1 MAVFVREPALHPSS
15 PVERTYYLPENSAEW
30 GMTGDQS
37 QIKFPNGEGI
47 GAMDVLDPKTLGTER
62 VRTSAGDPVVRVVV
76 CGGGAGGLPLATMLQ
91 SKADRHGLAV
101 TLVDPSPTHVW
112 KPLLH
117 EFASGS
123 MDKGAHET
131 AYLALAAWHGFTF
144 SQGPLEE
151 IDRERREIRIGTAFD
166 ETGAELAPPRR
177 VPYDLLVVAVGG
189 VTNDFNIPGVRE
201 NAFFLD
207 SADQAERLH
216 RHIVR
221 ACMRANYGN
230 GENKDGLEICIVGG
244 GATGVELAAEL
255 RSTTRVLLA
264 YGLDNLDPETFVRL
278 TLVNADPRLLTQL
291 PENIA
296 RSVTEIL
303 NKLNVRVLNGEQVT
317 AVERGVVK
325 TRSGK
330 DLRSDITV
338 WAAGV
343 KAPAFLANIGG
354 LETNRAD
361 QLLVTQTL
369 QTTRDPRILAL
380 GDCAASP
387 WQGKGGLVP
396 PRAQAAFQEASFLS
410 RAIPELIQ
418 GKPVAPFRYNDLGS
432 LVSLGSTQAIG
443 LLMGLARG
451 AGIRVQGFLARLLY
465 KWLYKRHQA
474 VLFGWWAVLLDSL
487 GRWIGSATRPRVK
500 LH

>member
-1 MAVFVREPALHPSS
+1 MYLLHSGQ
-15 PVERTYYLPENSAEW
+15 LN
-30 GMTGDQS
+30 
-37 QIKFPNGEGI
+37 
-47 GAMDVLDPKTLGTER
+47 TER
-62 VRTSAGDPVVRVVV
+62 ATTSLDTAVVRVVV
-76 CGGGAGGLPLATMLQ
+76 CGGGAGGLPLSIMLQ
-91 SKADRHGLAV
+91 LNADRHGLAV

-123 MDKGAHET
+123 MDRGAHET

-151 IDRERREIRIGTAFD
+151 IDRERREIQIGTAYD

-177 VPYDLLVVAVGG
+177 VGYDLLVIAVGG

-221 ACMRANYGN
+221 ACMRANYGM
-230 GENKDGLEICIVGG
+230 GENRDGIEICIVGG

-255 RSTTRVLLA
+255 RSTTRMLLA

-291 PENIA
+291 PEHIA
-296 RSVTEIL
+296 RSVTAIL
-303 NKLNVRVLNGEQVT
+303 NGLNVRVLNGEQVT
-317 AVERGVVK
+317 AVEKDVVK
-325 TRSGK
+325 TRSGTA
-330 DLRSDITV
+330 LRADITV

-343 KAPAFLANIGG
+343 KAPAFLAGISG

-361 QLLVTQTL
+361 QLLVTPTL
-369 QTTRDPRILAL
+369 QTTRDTRVLAL
-380 GDCAASP
+380 GDCAAST

-396 PRAQAAFQEASFLS
+396 PRAQAAFQEARFLS
-410 RAIPELIQ
+410 RAIPQLIQ
-418 GKPVAPFRYNDLGS
+418 GKSVAPFRYNDLGS

-451 AGIRVQGFLARLLY
+451 AGIRVQGFLARLIY

-474 VLFGWWAVLLDSL
+474 TLFGWWAVLLDSL
-487 GRWIGSATRPRVK
+487 GRWIGSVTRPRVK